1 LWRIYVKIWL
11 YHKRGRRLGEIKY
24 IKINALLL
32 LAIIPLSVV
41 GYLFRVYNESL
52 FFLYELLLTLLIL
65 GSTILS
71 IISIVKIKGNLKWG
85 SISILAF
92 LIQFSVLSLFLGPFT
107 RYDLFSVFYI
117 VTFFATII
125 FIITF
130 VKVEKFKLLLII
142 FIIVSII
149 FTFYMLLLNS
159 LWGRDLS

>member
-1 LWRIYVKIWL
+1 
-11 YHKRGRRLGEIKY
+11 LGEIKY

-41 GYLFRVYNESL
+41 GYLFGVYNKSL
-52 FFLYELLLTLLIL
+52 FFLYELLLTLLIV
-65 GSTILS
+65 GSTVLS
-71 IISIVKIKGNLKWG
+71 IISIVKIKGNLKWI

-107 RYDLFSVFYI
+107 KYGLFSIFYI

-130 VKVEKFKLLLII
+130 IKVKKFKLLPII

-149 FTFYMLLLNS
+149 FTFYMLFLNS

>member
-1 LWRIYVKIWL
+1 
-11 YHKRGRRLGEIKY
+11 LGEIKY

-41 GYLFRVYNESL
+41 GYLFGVYNKSL
-52 FFLYELLLTLLIL
+52 FFLYELLLTLLIV

-71 IISIVKIKGNLKWG
+71 IISIVKIKGNLKWI

-107 RYDLFSVFYI
+107 KYGLFSIFYI

-130 VKVEKFKLLLII
+130 IKVKKFKLLPII

-149 FTFYMLLLNS
+149 FTFYMLFLNS

>member
-1 LWRIYVKIWL
+1 
-11 YHKRGRRLGEIKY
+11 LGEIKY

-41 GYLFRVYNESL
+41 GYLFGVYNKSL
-52 FFLYELLLTLLIL
+52 FFLYELLLTLLIV

-71 IISIVKIKGNLKWG
+71 IISIVKIKGNLKWI

-107 RYDLFSVFYI
+107 KYGLFSIFYI

-130 VKVEKFKLLLII
+130 IRVKKFKLLPIT

-149 FTFYMLLLNS
+149 FTFYMLFLNS

>member
-1 LWRIYVKIWL
+1 
-11 YHKRGRRLGEIKY
+11 LGEIKY

-41 GYLFRVYNESL
+41 GYLFGVYNKSL
-52 FFLYELLLTLLIL
+52 FFLYELLLTLLIV

-71 IISIVKIKGNLKWG
+71 IISIVKIKGNLKWI

-107 RYDLFSVFYI
+107 KYGLFSIFYI

-130 VKVEKFKLLLII
+130 IKVKKFKLLPIT

-149 FTFYMLLLNS
+149 FTFYMLFLNS